1 MDMETALKPRVSVV
15 GRSVTTTSIAIAEH
29 FGKLHKDVLKAIRN
43 LASDLPEAWCKRNF
57 EPTSVSVKQPNGGT
71 REESAYR
78 ITRKGFSLLAMGF
91 TGQRALRWKLAYI
104 EAFDA
109 MEAALN
115 PREATRPE
123 PPAPWLVTP
132 RRFLEIYYALGRRI
146 GAAMLLWVLLELG
159 ADEGWVQITMRD
171 LIDELGGNLSLGA
184 IAGNVKRLQ
193 KAGLLDVQ
201 AHPNTGRRCYFVHQ
215 APLYERIAAL
225 RARPE
230 PPGLPDLDD
239 VLVLEAPE
247 KLQ

>member
-15 GRSVTTTSIAIAEH
+15 GRAVTTTSIAIAEH
-29 FGKLHKDVLKAIRN
+29 FGKLHKNVLRDIQH
-43 LASDLPEAWCKRNF
+43 LCVDLPDEWHRLNF
-57 EPTSVSVKQPNGGT
+57 EPMSVEVAIGNGAT
-71 REESAYR
+71 RHDMAYR
-78 ITRKGFSLLAMGF
+78 ITRKGFALLAMGF

-159 ADEGWVQITMRD
+159 ADEGWYRSPCAT
-171 LIDELGGNLSLGA
+171 
-184 IAGNVKRLQ
+184 
-193 KAGLLDVQ
+193 
-201 AHPNTGRRCYFVHQ
+201 
-215 APLYERIAAL
+215 
-225 RARPE
+225 
-230 PPGLPDLDD
+230 
-239 VLVLEAPE
+239 
-247 KLQ
+247 

>member
-1 MDMETALKPRVSVV
+1 METALKPRVSIVS
-15 GRSVTTTSIAIAEH
+15 GAVTTTSIAIAEH

-43 LASDLPEAWCKRNF
+43 LDCSKGFHGRNF
-57 EPTSVSVKQPNGGT
+57 APVEYQDEKGET
-71 REESAYR
+71 RPAYR
-78 ITRKGFSLLAMGF
+78 ITRDGFAMLAMGF
-91 TGQRALRWKLAYI
+91 TGRQAAIWKERYI
-104 EAFDA
+104 EVFNA

-115 PREATRPE
+115 PREATQPE

-215 APLYERIAAL
+215 APLHERIAAL

-230 PPGLPDLDD
+230 PPGLPELDD
-239 VLVLEAPE
+239 ALVLEAPE